1 MTERERLTQIEE
13 VVSDILQKQDR
24 IAEELTHLTMKVAS
38 NSIDILSLK
47 KTISGLES
55 QLGGLEN
62 RMERLEGKMERL
74 ESKIDNHTQMIIE
87 LQHDVRSGQN
97 QLKTGM
103 EAILQA
109 IQSK

>member
-47 KTISGLES
+47 KTVA
-55 QLGGLEN
+55 GLEN
-62 RMERLEGKMERL
+62 RMERLEG
-74 ESKIDNHTQMIIE
+74 KIDNHTQMIIE